1 MSANI
6 KWFDDDKNRQTTEVT
21 VPSDLEGIGGGG
33 YKSYDFPLTDTL
45 DIQVGE
51 SVITEA
57 KGLTLEDNTRTLTC
71 VRGSYVIKKIA
82 VEMVIP
88 YISQPKSLGPYL
100 FCSSYIQENL
110 ESLTLYGF
118 NNVRDITD
126 DRGAG
131 NTYCFA
137 ITIRWEITR
146 IA

>member
-6 KWFDDDKNRQTTEVT
+6 KWFDDKNMQTTEVT
-21 VPSDLEGIGGGG
+21 VPSDLEGIGGRG
-33 YKSYDFPLTDTL
+33 YKSYDFPLTDIL

-57 KGLTLEDNTRTLTC
+57 RGLTLTDNTRTLTC

-82 VEMVIP
+82 IEMVVP
-88 YISQPKSLGPYL
+88 YIGQPQSLDPYL
-100 FCSSYIQENL
+100 FCSSYIQENS

-118 NNVRDITD
+118 NNVRDVTD
-126 DRGAG
+126 DRGAS
-131 NTYCFA
+131 NTYCYA
-137 ITIRWEITR
+137 TTIRWEITR